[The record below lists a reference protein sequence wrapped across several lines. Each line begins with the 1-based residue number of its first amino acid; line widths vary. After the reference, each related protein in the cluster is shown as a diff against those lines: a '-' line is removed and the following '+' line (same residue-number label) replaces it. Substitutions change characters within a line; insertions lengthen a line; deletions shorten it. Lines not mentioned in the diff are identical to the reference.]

1 MADCTNAIVS
11 CRTMLLF
18 GNELLEEEAT
28 TKPLIL
34 EVTILVENAFPVT
47 NETVVGRDIPGELA
61 RAHCVSGLIGS
72 DIG

>member
-1 MADCTNAIVS
+1 
-11 CRTMLLF
+11 MLRF

-47 NETVVGRDIPGELA
+47 DETVVGRDIPGELA

-72 DIG
+72 DIC